1 MFAVGLKK
9 EKPNSS
15 MEGGQNANRHKIYK
29 KYGGGFKNFGGAL
42 SHRPLK
48 RAHMYLHFKGP
59 HIFIKG
65 NDLVGE

>member
-29 KYGGGFKNFGGAL
+29 KYSGGFKNFGGAL
-42 SHRPLK
+42 SWLYPFPQ
-48 RAHMYLHFKGP
+48 AS
-59 HIFIKG
+59 
-65 NDLVGE
+65 